1 MPYNHENTLS
11 LRQVYRRSGI
21 FMAATQKTNVE
32 MMEQLYTAFNQGDIE
47 TVLDGMAADI
57 TWIEPEG
64 SEVFGGEY
72 HGPEAVLEHVFA
84 PTNEDYDRFE
94 VRPDRFIDGGDTVVV
109 EGVFTIAI
117 TAGND
122 FEIPFVQVVD
132 LKDGK
137 IQHFRNYADTA
148 VFNQQHTA

>member
-1 MPYNHENTLS
+1 
-11 LRQVYRRSGI
+11 
-21 FMAATQKTNVE
+21 MAATQKTNVE
-32 MMEQLYTAFNQGDIE
+32 MTEQFYTASNQGDIE
-47 TVLDGMAADI
+47 TVLDGMAADV

-64 SEVFGGEY
+64 SEVSGGEY

-84 PTNEDYDRFE
+84 PANEEYDRFE
-94 VRPDRFIDGGDTVVV
+94 VRPNRFIDGGDTMVV
-109 EGVFTIAI
+109 EGVFKIAI

-122 FEIPFVQVVD
+122 FDIPFVHVVD

-148 VFNQQHTA
+148 VFNQHYTA